1 MKSSAFGSCDL
12 SPLME
17 NQELRTTNQE
27 QASRPPMRTT
37 IYTPEPLLRNPL
49 RLLREMWAD
58 LLASRELAWRL
69 LIRNISAMYRQTMFG
84 YLWAFLPPLVISMTF
99 FFLSRG
105 GVMVPGDTGAL
116 PVAAFMLIS
125 TSLWQFF
132 VDGVSNPLKIVTG
145 SQQML
150 IKINFPRE
158 ALILAG
164 MGEAIFNFLI
174 RLLII
179 GGTLIYFQ
187 ILPPLSAFILFPLG
201 ALGMLIVG
209 TSLGLLMTPV
219 GMLYK
224 DISKVIPMMMQFLM
238 LVSPVVYAPSRD
250 GIQGLIMSYN
260 PFSPVLTATRDWLV
274 AGTSEHVM
282 GFSIVVGASLIL
294 LFIGWILYR
303 VALPHIIARLGG

>member
-1 MKSSAFGSCDL
+1 MSDFRSLK
-12 SPLME
+12 
-17 NQELRTTNQE
+17 TTV
-27 QASRPPMRTT
+27 
-37 IYTPEPLLRNPL
+37 YTPEPLLGHPL

-69 LIRNISAMYRQTMFG
+69 LVRNISAMYRQTMFG

-99 FFLSRG
+99 LFLSKG
-105 GVMVPGDTGAL
+105 GVMNPGDTGIE
-116 PVAAFMLIS
+116 PAAFMLIS
-125 TSLWQFF
+125 TALWQFF
-132 VDGVSNPLKIVTG
+132 VDGVSNPLKVVTG

-179 GGTLIYFQ
+179 AGTLIYFQ
-187 ILPPLSAFILFPLG
+187 ILPPWQALYLFPLG
-201 ALGMLIVG
+201 ALGMLIMG
-209 TSLGLLMTPV
+209 TTLGLLMTPM

-224 DISKVIPMMMQFLM
+224 DISKIIPMMMQFLM
-238 LVSPVVYAPSRD
+238 LVSPVVYAPAKEGVRA
-250 GIQGLIMSYN
+250 IIMQYN
-260 PFSPVLTATRDWLV
+260 PFSPVLSATRDWLV
-274 AGTSEHVM
+274 FGTSEHTL
-282 GFSIVVGASLIL
+282 GFAIAIACALVL
-294 LFIGWILYR
+294 LFIGWVLYR